1 MDTIGLDLHKRESQ
15 LCLIGSEGEITERR
29 IVTSRE
35 RFTAVLGGRARCRIL
50 LEASTESEWVARHL
64 ESLGHE
70 VIVADPGFAPMY
82 ATRSKKVKT
91 DKRDART
98 LAEACVLGAYRATHR
113 VSAEQ
118 RHVRS
123 ELLVR
128 DSLVRTRT
136 RYVALIKAA
145 VRREGLR
152 LSQGEPEHTASK
164 VRAIELREE
173 VLQELAPI
181 LDLLSP
187 LNREI
192 DAADERIE
200 DLGKENPVVRRLM
213 TAPGVG
219 PVTAL
224 AFVAAL
230 DEVTRFP
237 SAHQVESYLGLVPS
251 EYSSGERQH
260 RGRIT
265 KRGNARMR
273 SLLVEAGWRI
283 MRSKRSECAALKA
296 WAMQIAARRGKRI
309 AVVALARRL
318 SGILYA
324 MWRDGNEYR
333 APNERVEGRTV
344 AA

>member
-15 LCLIGSEGEITERR
+15 LCTIGSQGEITERR
-29 IVTSRE
+29 IVTTRE
-35 RFTAVLGGRARCRIL
+35 RFTAVLGASAPARIL

-98 LAEACVLGAYRATHR
+98 LAEALRLGAYRATHR
-113 VSAEQ
+113 VSAYQ

-123 ELLVR
+123 ELAVR
-128 DSLVRTRT
+128 DALVRTRT
-136 RYVALIKAA
+136 RYVSLIKAA

-152 LSQGEPEHTASK
+152 LSQGEAERTASK

-173 VLQELAPI
+173 VLQELRPI
-181 LDLLSP
+181 LEVLSP
-187 LNREI
+187 LNAQIEL
-192 DAADERIE
+192 ADKRLEQ
-200 DLGKENPVVRRLM
+200 LGKTDPVVTRLK

-219 PVTAL
+219 SVTAL
-224 AFVAAL
+224 SFVAAL
-230 DEVTRFP
+230 DEVTRFTG
-237 SAHQVESYLGLVPS
+237 AHQVESYLGLVPS

-273 SLLVEAGWRI
+273 WLLVEAGWRI
-283 MRSKRSECAALKA
+283 MRSRRSECAALRA
-296 WAMQIAARRGKRI
+296 WAMQIAVRRGKRI
-309 AVVALARRL
+309 AVVAVARRL

-333 APNERVEGRTV
+333 APAIRVEGRKV

>member
-15 LCLIGSEGEITERR
+15 LCIIGSQGEITERR
-29 IVTSRE
+29 IVTTRE
-35 RFTAVLGGRARCRIL
+35 RFTAVLLGKARCRIL

-98 LAEACVLGAYRATHR
+98 LAEALRLGAYRVTHR
-113 VSAEQ
+113 VSVEQ

-128 DSLVRTRT
+128 DALVRTRT
-136 RYVALIKAA
+136 RYVSVIKAA

-152 LSQGEPEHTASK
+152 LSQGEPEHTALK

-173 VLQELAPI
+173 VVQELTPI
-181 LDLLSP
+181 LEVLSP

-192 DAADERIE
+192 CSADKRIE
-200 DLGKENPVVRRLM
+200 QLGRNDPVVRRLM

-224 AFVAAL
+224 AFVASL
-230 DEVTRFP
+230 DEVTRFRG
-237 SAHQVESYLGLVPS
+237 AHQVESYLGLVPS

-283 MRSKRSECAALKA
+283 LRSRRSECTALRA

-333 APNERVEGRTV
+333 VPVRRVEGLKT
-344 AA
+344 A

>member
-1 MDTIGLDLHKRESQ
+1 
-15 LCLIGSEGEITERR
+15 
-29 IVTSRE
+29 
-35 RFTAVLGGRARCRIL
+35 
-50 LEASTESEWVARHL
+50 
-64 ESLGHE
+64 
-70 VIVADPGFAPMY
+70 MY

-91 DKRDART
+91 DRRDART

-113 VSAEQ
+113 VSVEQ

-128 DSLVRTRT
+128 DALVRTRT

-152 LSQGEPEHTASK
+152 LSQGEAERTASK
-164 VRAIELREE
+164 VRATPLREE

-192 DAADERIE
+192 CSADERIE
-200 DLGKENPVVRRLM
+200 QLGRNDHVVRLLM

-230 DEVTRFP
+230 D
-237 SAHQVESYLGLVPS
+237 
-251 EYSSGERQH
+251 
-260 RGRIT
+260 
-265 KRGNARMR
+265 
-273 SLLVEAGWRI
+273 
-283 MRSKRSECAALKA
+283 
-296 WAMQIAARRGKRI
+296 
-309 AVVALARRL
+309 AV
-318 SGILYA
+318 
-324 MWRDGNEYR
+324 
-333 APNERVEGRTV
+333 
-344 AA
+344 